1 MSLNILVVDDEKDL
15 TELVKELL
23 GLEGHTVTTAYN
35 GKLGLEAYLK
45 IKPNLIITDQMMP
58 VLDGLGMIR
67 KIREEYKDNNVK
79 IILSS
84 AGVKHLGAE
93 VQWDLFLRKPPN
105 IDDYLKAIQ
114 KLFQHA
120 GADQ

>member
-1 MSLNILVVDDEKDL
+1 MSLKILVVDDEKDM

-23 GLEGHTVTTAYN
+23 GMEGHTVTTAYN
-35 GKLGLEAYLK
+35 GKLGIEAYLK
-45 IKPNLIITDQMMP
+45 VRPDLIITDQMMP
-58 VLDGLGMIR
+58 VLDGIGMIK
-67 KIREEYKDNNVK
+67 KIREEYKDNKVK

-84 AGVKHLGAE
+84 AGVKHLSAE

-114 KLFQHA
+114 KLFQQA
-120 GADQ
+120 KKS